1 MSERKDAQHGGTL
14 STEQANLKGYAMGI
28 LLGGIF
34 GDLKSLPE
42 QARVPGK
49 HTGDA
54 AMVFCLV
61 DALADTEHGAQLD
74 PIKLRQN
81 FDRWYLKGAHRS
93 MDKNHELTLLGKT
106 LKNTFES
113 FTPTESSPLVPLQID
128 GINPGSAAVLRTAPV
143 AIKYHDD
150 AKSCLL
156 AAYVQSKTTHG
167 HPETAHCAML
177 FAFLLYRALGLVK
190 EGIKPELGLVLGGRS
205 PVVDEINQ
213 HLRTMCANDR
223 AWLKKHYIQNGQRQ
237 LLQEFPSD
245 MLKTVSCL
253 ASSDSRSSWNWKSNN
268 FLQAR
273 DMSSAGPLK
282 TVNCLDALAVSLHV
296 LHTQGSLLEQ
306 APEKFEQAVLLCSQL
321 PLGSNSLA
329 ILVCQLVGALYG
341 TVSQGPP
348 NPPAWFAAVQQLLA
362 RPSPREFQDG
372 GWFELLFGFKERV
385 SGDGLAFAFNQQQ
398 YASSEAKI
406 GSESAYIIRQRT
418 KDSRREFIAGN
429 FEVPTLRDLRQEVL
443 ALAAQRRKAV
453 NSKDALARVSDVF
466 GEYEYLV
473 TEVEKDKIRERQQV
487 GLVTNA
493 EVPFAKREDNRF
505 VLREAQESQLVH
517 QKVQIPAEPGG
528 EPALRICITESSTHI
543 MYSKYSPHADPPPHT
558 FHRRQPW
565 LVTKACGEPGQAAPH
580 FEYTRELSAMRVG
593 RAAAPWLQRPQLAIC
608 RTRAYYTWWV
618 LELLYKEATDKESQ
632 ELAGAVQAVLT
643 RAEEQKFDWI
653 SIPAISTGIS
663 GFPRKKGTKIIL
675 EACAKFCLDFKPRH
689 LKEIRLVNIDA
700 ETTQDLVSALESLNF
715 Y

>member
-14 STEQANLKGYAMGI
+14 STEQADLKGYAMGI

-61 DALADTEHGAQLD
+61 DALADTKHGAQLD

-81 FDRWYLKGAHRS
+81 FDGWYIKGTHRS

-113 FTPTESSPLVPLQID
+113 FTPTESSPLVPLQND

-156 AAYVQSKTTHG
+156 AAYVQSRTTHG

-190 EGIKPELGLVLGGRS
+190 KGIKPELGLVLGGRF

-213 HLRTMCANDR
+213 HLRTMCANDGG
-223 AWLKKHYIQNGQRQ
+223 WLKKHYIQNDQRQ

-245 MLKTVSCL
+245 LLKTVSCL

-296 LHTQGSLLEQ
+296 LHTQGGLLEQ
-306 APEKFEQAVLLCSQL
+306 APKKFEQAVLLCSQL
-321 PLGSNSLA
+321 SLGRNSLA
-329 ILVCQLVGALYG
+329 VLVYQLVGALYG
-341 TVSQGPP
+341 TVSQGPL
-348 NPPAWFAAVQQLLA
+348 NPPAWFKAVYQSNPKSVKELCTQVQQLLA
-362 RPSPREFQDG
+362 RPSPREAQDG

-385 SGDGLAFAFNQQQ
+385 SGDGTAFTFNQQH
-398 YASSEAKI
+398 YASNKEKI
-406 GSESAYIIRQRT
+406 GSESVYIIRQRT
-418 KDSRREFIAGN
+418 QGSPRQFIAGN

-443 ALAAQRRKAV
+443 ALVAQRHKAV
-453 NSKDALARVSDVF
+453 NSTDALVRVSPLLCSL
-466 GEYEYLV
+466 GN
-473 TEVEKDKIRERQQV
+473 TADK
-487 GLVTNA
+487 
-493 EVPFAKREDNRF
+493 
-505 VLREAQESQLVH
+505 
-517 QKVQIPAEPGG
+517 
-528 EPALRICITESSTHI
+528 ALS
-543 MYSKYSPHADPPPHT
+543 
-558 FHRRQPW
+558 
-565 LVTKACGEPGQAAPH
+565 
-580 FEYTRELSAMRVG
+580 LS
-593 RAAAPWLQRPQLAIC
+593 
-608 RTRAYYTWWV
+608 
-618 LELLYKEATDKESQ
+618 
-632 ELAGAVQAVLT
+632 
-643 RAEEQKFDWI
+643 
-653 SIPAISTGIS
+653 
-663 GFPRKKGTKIIL
+663 
-675 EACAKFCLDFKPRH
+675 
-689 LKEIRLVNIDA
+689 
-700 ETTQDLVSALESLNF
+700 
-715 Y
+715 